1 MASPEVSRHPIGIM
15 LVDDHAVLRSSLRL
29 LLEKQPGMTVV
40 GEASNKVEALE
51 VAAREQPEI
60 ILLDL
65 CLREESGMDLIPELL
80 RIAEETR
87 IIVLT
92 GVQDETEFRRAMR
105 LGAMG
110 VVSKEAKPD
119 FLLKAIERVHAGELW
134 LNRQMTAT
142 LVTELRRPVEA
153 SKPPVETAM
162 IAQLTT
168 REREI
173 ISLVAEGKKNKQIA
187 DSLRIS
193 DTTVRHHITS
203 ILGKLGVSDRLELLI
218 FAYKNNL
225 VITKT

>member
-1 MASPEVSRHPIGIM
+1 MASPDVARHPIGIL
-15 LVDDHAVLRSSLRL
+15 LVDDHAVLRASLRL
-29 LLEKQPGMTVV
+29 LLEKQNGMTVV
-40 GEASNKVEALE
+40 GEASNKAEAIE
-51 VAAREQPEI
+51 IASRQQPEI

-65 CLREESGMDLIPELL
+65 CLREESGLDLIPDLL
-80 RIAEETR
+80 RVAEETR
-87 IIVLT
+87 IILLT
-92 GVQDETEFRRAMR
+92 GVQDEEEFRRAMR

-134 LNRQMTAT
+134 LNRQMTAA

-153 SKPPVETAM
+153 SKLPVESAL

-187 DSLRIS
+187 DSLKIS
-193 DTTVRHHITS
+193 DTTVRHHVTS

-218 FAYKNNL
+218 FAYKKNL
-225 VITKT
+225 VSMKP